1 MSKIFITGGTGCIG
15 ASCIHKL
22 LTDYRDQV
30 DTIILATR
38 TGDPKL
44 LKMWLGDEVDKLVAD
59 GTIKFATVDIGDQ
72 DSLKSALQD
81 HAPNRIIHLGAFQSP
96 DCAAYPARGCE
107 INVIGTLN
115 LFNLAEE
122 LKPLDRFVYASSA
135 AVYGKRAIYPGAT
148 VGEHETLAPPNLY
161 GVWKVAGEHLAAL
174 FHEKTNVP
182 TVSLRLNTTF
192 GPGRDRGKT
201 SAPTVGLKSIALGAN
216 KNETIPFSM
225 PYGGRENYHY
235 VEDVGAHFAGVCM
248 LPFEGNGAF
257 NIKGKTIEIQEFL
270 NIAKKVANELGMGE
284 ACELGIV
291 ENAEP
296 NLFVCDLEDSSVEAN
311 FPGLPRTDIEEGI
324 KKTLTTFAQ
333 HAADGSLS
341 LS

>member
-22 LTDYRDQV
+22 LDQYADDV
-30 DTIILATR
+30 ETIIVATR

-44 LKMWLGDEVDKLVAD
+44 LRMWLGAEVDSLIASGKIVM
-59 GTIKFATVDIGDQ
+59 ATVDIGDK
-72 DSLKSALQD
+72 DALTASLKQYQ
-81 HAPNRIIHLGAFQSP
+81 PNRIIHLGAFQSP

-115 LFNLAEE
+115 LFNVAAE
-122 LKPLDRFVYASSA
+122 LDQLDRFVFASSA

-174 FHEKTNVP
+174 FHEQSGVP

-201 SAPTVGLKSIALGAN
+201 SAPTVALKSIALGA
-216 KNETIPFSM
+216 KEGKTIPYQM

-235 VEDVGAHFAGVCM
+235 VEDVGSHFAGVCM
-248 LPFEGNGAF
+248 LPFTGVGAF

-270 NIAKKVANELGMGE
+270 NTAATIAGELGME
-284 ACELGIV
+284 SVCDLGIV

-296 NLFVCDLEDSSVEAN
+296 NLFVCDLEDSSIEAS
-311 FPGLPRTDIEEGI
+311 FPGLPRTEIADGI
-324 KKTLTTFAQ
+324 RKSLTTFAAQ
-333 HAADGSLS
+333 AEAGELS
-341 LS
+341 LD

>member
-22 LTDYRDQV
+22 LDQYADDV
-30 DTIILATR
+30 ETIIVATR

-44 LKMWLGDEVDKLVAD
+44 LRMWLGAEVDSLIASGKIVM
-59 GTIKFATVDIGDQ
+59 ATVDIGDK
-72 DSLKSALQD
+72 DALTASLKQYQ
-81 HAPNRIIHLGAFQSP
+81 PNRIIHLGAFQSP

-115 LFNLAEE
+115 LFNVAAE
-122 LKPLDRFVYASSA
+122 LDQLDRFVFASSA

-174 FHEKTNVP
+174 FHEQSGVP

-201 SAPTVGLKSIALGAN
+201 SAPT
-216 KNETIPFSM
+216 PCFSCVA
-225 PYGGRENYHY
+225 PRSVFGIGKLNS
-235 VEDVGAHFAGVCM
+235 AH
-248 LPFEGNGAF
+248 
-257 NIKGKTIEIQEFL
+257 
-270 NIAKKVANELGMGE
+270 
-284 ACELGIV
+284 
-291 ENAEP
+291 
-296 NLFVCDLEDSSVEAN
+296 
-311 FPGLPRTDIEEGI
+311 
-324 KKTLTTFAQ
+324 TTFASSVPSNPTVPSEEHQ
-333 HAADGSLS
+333 LSCAETKETCGVLISLRHNS
-341 LS
+341 IYQQDTAQQMVARTVT